1 MVQIRFGGWMPERD
15 QVFVKCAW
23 RLVPL
28 MTLLYFV
35 NIMDRV
41 NVSFAALTMNR
52 DLGFGP
58 AVYGFGAGAFFLGY
72 ALFQVPANMIL
83 ERVGARRWI
92 SLILLLWG
100 ALSASNAAVSGA
112 GGFYAVRIGLGL
124 VESGFYPGMILY
136 LTYWFP
142 KDYRAR
148 LVAIFMAA
156 LPLANIAGAPLS
168 SLILGMNDVWGL
180 KGWQW
185 LFLIE
190 ASPAI
195 LLAFFVLKFLPD
207 RPGKAAWLSPEESRF
222 IAAQLQEEDR
232 APHVRFWPV
241 FADPR
246 VYILAIVYFGYAVG
260 NYGVGL
266 WLPQIVQSMG
276 VSNLVTGFVV
286 ALPYIA
292 SLFAMFLWG
301 RSSDKSGERIWHV
314 ALPAMLMAASLLLA
328 SVLHSNPAILLSLC
342 LVLIGALA
350 LQGPFWVL
358 PSAYLSGAAA
368 AGGIAFINA
377 VGTGGG
383 GFFGPYLLGLMRE
396 TTGSF
401 AAGMAVLAIA
411 PGLSAVF
418 VLLLARLPAPLLG
431 DQYSNS

>member
-1 MVQIRFGGWMPERD
+1 MPERD
-15 QVFVKCAW
+15 QVFAKCAW

-41 NVSFAALTMNR
+41 NVGFAALTMNR

-58 AVYGFGAGAFFLGY
+58 TVYGFGAGVFFLGY
-72 ALFQVPANMIL
+72 ALFQVPANLVL

-92 SLILLLWG
+92 FLILLSWG
-100 ALSASNAAVSGA
+100 VLSALNAAISGA
-112 GGFYAVRIGLGL
+112 TGFYAVRIGLGL
-124 VESGFYPGMILY
+124 VEAGFYPGMILY
-136 LTYWFP
+136 FTYWFP

-168 SLILGMNDVWGL
+168 SLILGMNGFFGL

-190 ASPAI
+190 AAPAI
-195 LLAFFVLKFLPD
+195 LLSVFVLGLFPD
-207 RPGKAAWLSPEESRF
+207 RPGKAPWLSPEEKAF
-222 IAAQLQEEDR
+222 IARELQGEDT
-232 APHVRFWPV
+232 AAHVRFWPV

-246 VYILAIVYFGYAVG
+246 VYALAVVYFGYAMG

-266 WLPQIVQSMG
+266 WLPQIVQGMG
-276 VSNLVTGFVV
+276 VSNLATGFVV

-292 SLFAMFLWG
+292 SLFAMIFWG
-301 RSSDKSGERIWHV
+301 RNSDRSGERIWHV
-314 ALPAMLMAASLLLA
+314 ALPAMLMAVSLFTASLL
-328 SVLHSNPAILLSLC
+328 HSNLGILLALS

-358 PSAYLSGAAA
+358 PSAYLRGAAA

-377 VGTGGG
+377 IGTGGG
-383 GFFGPYLLGLMRE
+383 GFFGPYLLGLMRQ

-401 AAGMAVLAIA
+401 AMGMAMLAIA
-411 PGLSAVF
+411 PALSAAI
-418 VLLLARLPAPLLG
+418 VLLLSRTSPRKLAAKPT
-431 DQYSNS
+431 